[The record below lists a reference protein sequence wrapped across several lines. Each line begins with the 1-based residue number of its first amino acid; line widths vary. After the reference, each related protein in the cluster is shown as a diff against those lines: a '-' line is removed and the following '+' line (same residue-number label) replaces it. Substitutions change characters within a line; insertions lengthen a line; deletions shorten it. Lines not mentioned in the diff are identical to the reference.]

1 MTMIQN
7 KDIIKGSL
15 ISRDSR
21 QDVQTLISI
30 LREVVGRDME
40 MIAALVNEEAEL
52 LNGKTDLPVV
62 KQLAHEL
69 IDIAQKGLAALE
81 DLKEE
86 FTSKKGNNWSMITFI
101 RLWLAIKSSA
111 KRERHAD
118 KLKNTRK

>member
-1 MTMIQN
+1 MIQN

-86 FTSKKGNNWSMITFI
+86 FTSKKGNN
-101 RLWLAIKSSA
+101 
-111 KRERHAD
+111 
-118 KLKNTRK
+118 